1 MEFIE
6 LKSFTKAFDELFEDE
21 GLRALQNFLR
31 DEPTR
36 GDLIPGGG
44 GLRKVRFADPKR
56 SKGKRGGLRIIYYLE
71 DTTLYLLMMY
81 GKNVQDDISPEVK
94 KRLRQMIKEG
104 MRWQNLKSSYWKV

>member
-1 MEFIE
+1 MEFVE
-6 LKSFTKAFDELFEDE
+6 LKSFTKTFDGLFDDE

-44 GLRKVRFADPKR
+44 GLRKVRFSDSKR
-56 SKGKRGGLRIIYYLE
+56 NKGKRGGLRIIYYLE
-71 DTTLYLLMMY
+71 HTTIYLLMVY
-81 GKNVQDDISPEVK
+81 GKDVQDDISPEVK

-104 MRWQNLKSSYWKV
+104 MR

>member
-1 MEFIE
+1 MEFVE
-6 LKSFTKAFDELFEDE
+6 LKSFTKTFDSLFNDE

-31 DEPTR
+31 DNPTR

-56 SKGKRGGLRIIYYLE
+56 NKGKRSGLRIIYYLE
-71 DTTLYLLMMY
+71 DTTIYLLMVY
-81 GKNVQDDISPEVK
+81 GKDVRDDISPEVK

-104 MRWQNLKSSYWKV
+104 MR